1 MYPGTER
8 LDASLLLASRFG
20 FERKDRIADTRDAV
34 VRQLAR
40 GPLLYR
46 YSGAEGDEGCFLAC
60 SYWLVEAYALIGE
73 QPKGRQLMDELLER
87 SLRNNG
93 VMAEMLNPESGMP
106 LGNFPQGLSHL
117 TMIHAALACNSE

>member
-1 MYPGTER
+1 MHPGTER

-20 FERKDRIADTRDAV
+20 FERTDRIADTRDAV
-34 VRQLAR
+34 VRRLAR

-46 YSGAEGDEGCFLAC
+46 YSGAEGHEGCFLAC
-60 SYWLVEAYALIGE
+60 SYWLVEAYALMGE
-73 QPKGRQLMDELLER
+73 QQKGRQLMDELLER

-117 TMIHAALACNSE
+117 TMIHAALACNGE